1 MKVKVTIEVDIDEKQ
16 YDDTYCDYYHRI
28 DRDTMELI
36 KTEKSTNEMLSDMKD
51 ETSKQY
57 VALKVNKYGQA
68 QPKINTVLDSNDHEV
83 ETVAYLTLK
92 GAKQWVYNEVMGI
105 GND

>member
-1 MKVKVTIEVDIDEKQ
+1 MVGQGWLRPYNFPGIIEDELTVAM
-16 YDDTYCDYYHRI
+16 DENDTCLQAIPLEFD
-28 DRDTMELI
+28 
-36 KTEKSTNEMLSDMKD
+36 D

-68 QPKINTVLDSNDHEV
+68 QPKINTVLDSNDHEI

>member
-36 KTEKSTNEMLSDMKD
+36 KTEKSTNEMLSDMKKD
-51 ETSKQY
+51 II
-57 VALKVNKYGQA
+57 ANA
-68 QPKINTVLDSNDHEV
+68 QNGIAEWAKIKITFQNQNQNNLIE
-83 ETVAYLTLK
+83 EM
-92 GAKQWVYNEVMGI
+92 Q
-105 GND
+105 

>member
-36 KTEKSTNEMLSDMKD
+36 KTEKSTNEMLSDLKKD
-51 ETSKQY
+51 II
-57 VALKVNKYGQA
+57 ANA
-68 QPKINTVLDSNDHEV
+68 QNGIAEWAKRLHFKIKIKNNIIE
-83 ETVAYLTLK
+83 E
-92 GAKQWVYNEVMGI
+92 MI
-105 GND
+105 

>member
-36 KTEKSTNEMLSDMKD
+36 KTEKSTNEMLSDLKKD
-51 ETSKQY
+51 II
-57 VALKVNKYGQA
+57 ANA
-68 QPKINTVLDSNDHEV
+68 QNGIAEWAKRLHFKIKIKNNLIE
-83 ETVAYLTLK
+83 EML
-92 GAKQWVYNEVMGI
+92 
-105 GND
+105 

>member
-1 MKVKVTIEVDIDEKQ
+1 MD
-16 YDDTYCDYYHRI
+16 
-28 DRDTMELI
+28 LI
-36 KTEKSTNEMLSDMKD
+36 KFFKEESSKDLNIKADCNYVVVGKNYGNGWRILPYSIWYD

-57 VALKVNKYGQA
+57 IALKVNKYGQA
-68 QPKINTVLDSNDHEV
+68 QPKINTVLDSNDHQI
-83 ETVAYLTLK
+83 ETVAYQTLK